1 MKERYIKNAVEEIV
15 KKFDISYSVMRT
27 LQKTDEKYE
36 NAINTISNFISY
48 NLELIKEDD
57 IFLSDAIQ
65 HSFMYIIGICMPFN
79 TAEDMA
85 KDMMEL
91 IMTKGELQ

>member
-1 MKERYIKNAVEEIV
+1 MKENYIKNTVEEIV
-15 KKFDISYSVMRT
+15 KKYDISYAILAVI
-27 LQKTDEKYE
+27 QKTSEKYE

-65 HSFMYIIGICMPFN
+65 HSFMYIMGICIPFS

-85 KDMMEL
+85 ADMMKL
-91 IMTKGELQ
+91 IMTKGEL